1 MKILISHWQNQSYQQ
16 AQSDETKQDGFQDI
30 CYECAL
36 EMYTKHYPEKNG
48 FDQLADQAWI
58 TKKLF

>member
-48 FDQLADQAWI
+48 FDQLADQA
-58 TKKLF
+58 